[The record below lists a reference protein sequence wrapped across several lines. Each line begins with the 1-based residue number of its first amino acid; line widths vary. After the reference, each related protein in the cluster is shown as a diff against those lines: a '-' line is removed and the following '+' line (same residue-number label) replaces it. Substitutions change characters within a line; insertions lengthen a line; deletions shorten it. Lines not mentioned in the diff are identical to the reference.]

1 MAKYDDKVTGNSVDA
16 TEYNQVV
23 RPLKNMI
30 TSGGQSIVDG
40 QNNQV
45 GKSVANY
52 AAGSNFFTDS
62 GSGTAY
68 VLSKVSTFNEPT
80 VYTTGFQARFK
91 AGSTN
96 TASATINIETIGVK
110 TLKKLNASGS
120 KSNLVSGDIIQNRYY
135 KCTYD
140 GTDFVLFEDVLNS
153 ANNIRDR
160 NLRLKNNVTN
170 PNNQVD
176 LTADFIT
183 VYNSSQ
189 QSLVVSVGSALVCDL
204 AVSGIGGLDTG
215 SEASD
220 TWYYL
225 YVVYNPATDDTKLL
239 FSLSLSSPTLPT
251 GYSYFRR
258 VTDNYNNSSSHI
270 NPYFQVNNVK
280 TVEVNDNR
288 IAVNITSAIN
298 TTPTTLLSPIAIKAR
313 WTADIRND
321 TAVLNVGGVFI
332 KNTSTSSAREAV
344 SFSRVGSAANS
355 RIRGNG
361 ECVLHTPQ
369 NIYIGVSG
377 TDSRITVT
385 VPSITIDL

>member
-1 MAKYDDKVTGNSVDA
+1 MTKFADKVDTNTVDA
-16 TEYNQVV
+16 VEYNQIV
-23 RPLKNMI
+23 RPIRDMI

-40 QNNQV
+40 QDNQV

-140 GTDFVLFEDVLNS
+140 GTDFILFEDVLNS

-160 NLRLKNNVTN
+160 NLRIKNNVTN

-225 YVVYNPATDDTKLL
+225 YVVYNPATDDTKLI
-239 FSLSLSSPTLPT
+239 FSLSTTSPTLPS

-288 IAVNITSAIN
+288 IAVNITSEIN

>member
-30 TSGGQSIVDG
+30 TSGGQSVVDG

-91 AGSTN
+91 AGNTN

-140 GTDFVLFEDVLNS
+140 GTDFILFEDVLNS

-160 NLRLKNNVTN
+160 NLRVYNNVSN

-176 LTADFIT
+176 LTADYIT

-189 QSLVVSVGSALVCDL
+189 QSLVVSVPSALVCDL

-225 YVVYNPATDDTKLL
+225 YVVYNPATDDTKLI
-239 FSLSLSSPTLPT
+239 FSLSTTSPTLPS

-258 VTDNYNNSSSHI
+258 VSRERNNAGDLAKFYQIGNTIKIKERTLITNSTSGGYTTSIYTTVLSVIDIEVRMQALGQSDTSASFQGWVFSSLPVPSDTTLGEIIFSSGSDGAGREMVSVVLEVPQGFTVRHSSSAALDL
-270 NPYFQVNNVK
+270 Y
-280 TVEVNDNR
+280 
-288 IAVNITSAIN
+288 
-298 TTPTTLLSPIAIKAR
+298 LSS
-313 WTADIRND
+313 
-321 TAVLNVGGVFI
+321 V
-332 KNTSTSSAREAV
+332 
-344 SFSRVGSAANS
+344 
-355 RIRGNG
+355 
-361 ECVLHTPQ
+361 
-369 NIYIGVSG
+369 
-377 TDSRITVT
+377 
-385 VPSITIDL
+385 TIDL